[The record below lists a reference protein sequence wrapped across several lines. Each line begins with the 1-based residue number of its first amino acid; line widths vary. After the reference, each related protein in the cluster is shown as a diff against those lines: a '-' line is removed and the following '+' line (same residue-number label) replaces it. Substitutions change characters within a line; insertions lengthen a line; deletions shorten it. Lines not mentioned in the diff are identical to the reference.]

1 MILWTVIGIILQYE
15 LYLLFAGLVIIS
27 ALYSSVGHGGA
38 SGYLAILSI
47 SSYGLMNHI
56 WLKQHVWI
64 MNLIVAS
71 IAFYH
76 YKKAGFHKP
85 KLTIPFIVAS
95 IPMAF
100 IGGFLNINADLYD
113 ILLSLTLLWAAYKIV
128 NFTPHEDVLI
138 RIPAKFEAYFW
149 GGGIGFFS
157 GLIGVGG
164 GIFLSPIILLKR
176 WATVKSAAATAAVFI
191 FVNSLSGLVG
201 MGVSDQLNVDV
212 SLLTIFVIAIVIGGF
227 VGSLYGSKFASDKHV
242 RIILVIVLIV
252 AAIKRVA
259 ELIGF

>member
-1 MILWTVIGIILQYE
+1 MGMVWPYPPKTKFTLILWTVIGIILQYE

-47 SSYGLMNHI
+47 SSYGLMSHI

-76 YKKAGFHKP
+76 YNKAGFHKP

-100 IGGFLNINADLYD
+100 IGGFLNIDADIYD

-138 RIPAKFEAYFW
+138 RIPAKFEAFW
-149 GGGIGFFS
+149 GG
-157 GLIGVGG
+157 V
-164 GIFLSPIILLKR
+164 
-176 WATVKSAAATAAVFI
+176 
-191 FVNSLSGLVG
+191 
-201 MGVSDQLNVDV
+201 
-212 SLLTIFVIAIVIGGF
+212 
-227 VGSLYGSKFASDKHV
+227 
-242 RIILVIVLIV
+242 
-252 AAIKRVA
+252 
-259 ELIGF
+259 

>member
-15 LYLLFAGLVIIS
+15 LYLLFAGLLIIS

-38 SGYLAILSI
+38 SGYLAILSL
-47 SSYGLMNHI
+47 SSYGLMSHI

-76 YKKAGFHKP
+76 YNKAGFHLP
-85 KLTIPFIVAS
+85 RLTIPFIIAS
-95 IPMAF
+95 IPTAF
-100 IGGFLNINADLYD
+100 LGGYVSIDPELYD
-113 ILLSLTLLWAAYKIV
+113 ILLSITLLWAAYKVV
-128 NFTPHEDVLI
+128 NYTEISNAKLNTPRKYEPYL
-138 RIPAKFEAYFW
+138 W

-191 FVNSLSGLVG
+191 FVNSLAGLVG
-201 MGVSDQLNVDV
+201 MGMSNQLNLDV
-212 SLLTIFVIAIVIGGF
+212 GLLANFVIAITIGGF
-227 VGSLYGSKFASDKHV
+227 IGSLYGAKHADNKRV
-242 RIILVIVLIV
+242 RDLLAVVLVI
-252 AAIKRVA
+252 AAAKRFL
-259 ELIGF
+259 ELL

>member
-15 LYLLFAGLVIIS
+15 LYLLFAGLLIIS

-38 SGYLAILSI
+38 SGYLAILSL
-47 SSYGLMNHI
+47 SSYGLMSHI

-64 MNLIVAS
+64 MNLVVAS

-76 YKKAGFHKP
+76 YNKAGFHLP
-85 KLTIPFIVAS
+85 RLTIPFIIAS
-95 IPMAF
+95 IPTAF
-100 IGGFLNINADLYD
+100 LGGYVSIDPELYD
-113 ILLSLTLLWAAYKIV
+113 ILLSITLLWAAYKVV
-128 NFTPHEDVLI
+128 NYTEISNVKLNTPRKYEPYL
-138 RIPAKFEAYFW
+138 W

-191 FVNSLSGLVG
+191 FVNSLAGLVG
-201 MGVSDQLNVDV
+201 MGMSNQLNLDV
-212 SLLTIFVIAIVIGGF
+212 GLLANFVIAITIGGF
-227 VGSLYGSKFASDKHV
+227 IGSLYGAKHADNKRV
-242 RIILVIVLIV
+242 RDLLSVVLII
-252 AAIKRVA
+252 AAAKRFL
-259 ELIGF
+259 ELL

>member
-1 MILWTVIGIILQYE
+1 M
-15 LYLLFAGLVIIS
+15 LFAGLLIIS

-38 SGYLAILSI
+38 SGYLAVLSL
-47 SSYGLMNHI
+47 SSYGLMSHI

-76 YKKAGFHKP
+76 YNKAGFHLP
-85 KLTIPFIVAS
+85 RLTIPFIIAS
-95 IPMAF
+95 IPTAF
-100 IGGFLNINADLYD
+100 LGGYVSIDPELYD
-113 ILLSLTLLWAAYKIV
+113 ILLSITLLWAAYKVV
-128 NFTPHEDVLI
+128 NYTEISNAKLNTPRKYEPYL
-138 RIPAKFEAYFW
+138 W

-191 FVNSLSGLVG
+191 FVNSLAGLVG
-201 MGVSDQLNVDV
+201 MGMSNQLNLDV
-212 SLLTIFVIAIVIGGF
+212 GLLANFVIAITIGGF
-227 VGSLYGSKFASDKHV
+227 IGSLYGAKHADNKRV
-242 RIILVIVLIV
+242 RNLLAVVLVI
-252 AAIKRVA
+252 AAAKRFL
-259 ELIGF
+259 ELL

>member
-15 LYLLFAGLVIIS
+15 LYLLFAGLLIIS

-38 SGYLAILSI
+38 SGYLAILSL
-47 SSYGLMNHI
+47 SSYGLMSHI

-64 MNLIVAS
+64 MNLVVAA

-76 YKKAGFHKP
+76 YNKAGFHLP
-85 KLTIPFIVAS
+85 RLTIPFIIAS
-95 IPMAF
+95 IPTAF
-100 IGGFLNINADLYD
+100 LGGYVSIDPELYD
-113 ILLSLTLLWAAYKIV
+113 ILLSITLLWAAYKVV
-128 NFTPHEDVLI
+128 NYTEISNAKLNTPRKYEPYL
-138 RIPAKFEAYFW
+138 W

-191 FVNSLSGLVG
+191 FVNSLAGLVG
-201 MGVSDQLNVDV
+201 MGMSKQLDLDV
-212 SLLTIFVIAIVIGGF
+212 GLLANFVIAITIGGF
-227 VGSLYGSKFASDKHV
+227 IGSLYGAKHADNKRV
-242 RIILVIVLIV
+242 RDLLAVVLVI
-252 AAIKRVA
+252 AAAKRFL
-259 ELIGF
+259 ELL

>member
-15 LYLLFAGLVIIS
+15 LYLLFAGLLIIS

-38 SGYLAILSI
+38 SGYLAILSL
-47 SSYGLMNHI
+47 SSYGLMSHI

-64 MNLIVAS
+64 MNLVVAS

-76 YKKAGFHKP
+76 YNKAGFHLP
-85 KLTIPFIVAS
+85 RLTIPFIIAS
-95 IPMAF
+95 IPTAF
-100 IGGFLNINADLYD
+100 LGGYVSIDPELYD
-113 ILLSLTLLWAAYKIV
+113 ILLSITLLWAAYKVV
-128 NFTPHEDVLI
+128 NYTEISNVKLNTPRKYEPYL
-138 RIPAKFEAYFW
+138 W

-191 FVNSLSGLVG
+191 FVNSLAGLVG
-201 MGVSDQLNVDV
+201 MGMSNQLDLDV
-212 SLLTIFVIAIVIGGF
+212 GLLANFVIAITIGGF
-227 VGSLYGSKFASDKHV
+227 IGSLYGAKHADNKRV
-242 RIILVIVLIV
+242 RDLLSVVLII
-252 AAIKRVA
+252 AAAKRFL
-259 ELIGF
+259 ELL

>member
-15 LYLLFAGLVIIS
+15 LYLLFAGLLIIS

-38 SGYLAILSI
+38 SGYLAILSL
-47 SSYGLMNHI
+47 SSYGLMSHI

-64 MNLIVAS
+64 MNLVVAA

-76 YKKAGFHKP
+76 YNKAGFHLP
-85 KLTIPFIVAS
+85 RLTIPFIIAS
-95 IPMAF
+95 IPTAF
-100 IGGFLNINADLYD
+100 LGGYVSIDPELYD
-113 ILLSLTLLWAAYKIV
+113 ILLSITLLWAAYKVV
-128 NFTPHEDVLI
+128 NYTEISNAKLNTPRKYEPYL
-138 RIPAKFEAYFW
+138 W

-191 FVNSLSGLVG
+191 FVNSLAGLVG
-201 MGVSDQLNVDV
+201 MGMSNQLNLDV
-212 SLLTIFVIAIVIGGF
+212 GLLANFVIAITIGGF
-227 VGSLYGSKFASDKHV
+227 IGSLYGAKHADNKRV
-242 RIILVIVLIV
+242 RNLLAVVLVI
-252 AAIKRVA
+252 AAAKRFL
-259 ELIGF
+259 ELL

>member
-15 LYLLFAGLVIIS
+15 LYLLFAGLLIIS

-38 SGYLAILSI
+38 SGYLAILSL
-47 SSYGLMNHI
+47 SSYGLMSHI

-64 MNLIVAS
+64 MNLVVAS

-76 YKKAGFHKP
+76 YNKAGFHLP
-85 KLTIPFIVAS
+85 RLTIPFIIAS
-95 IPMAF
+95 IPTAF
-100 IGGFLNINADLYD
+100 LGGYVSINPELYD
-113 ILLSLTLLWAAYKIV
+113 ILLSITLLWAAYKVV
-128 NFTPHEDVLI
+128 NYTEISNAKLNTPRKYEPYL
-138 RIPAKFEAYFW
+138 W

-191 FVNSLSGLVG
+191 FVNSLAGLVG
-201 MGVSDQLNVDV
+201 MGMSNQLNLDV
-212 SLLTIFVIAIVIGGF
+212 GLLANFVIAITIGGF
-227 VGSLYGSKFASDKHV
+227 IGSLYGAKHADNKRV
-242 RIILVIVLIV
+242 RDLLAVVLVI
-252 AAIKRVA
+252 AAAKRFL
-259 ELIGF
+259 ELL

>member
-1 MILWTVIGIILQYE
+1 MILWRVIGIILQYE
-15 LYLLFAGLVIIS
+15 LYWLFAGLVIIS

-47 SSYGLMNHI
+47 SSYGLMSHI
-56 WLKQHVWI
+56 WLKQHVWV
-64 MNLIVAS
+64 MNLVVAS

-76 YKKAGFHKP
+76 YNRAGFHIP

-100 IGGFLNINADLYD
+100 LGGMLDIDAILYD
-113 ILLSLTLLWAAYKIV
+113 ILLSITLFWAAYKIINYSDV
-128 NFTPHEDVLI
+128 NYTKLNTPG
-138 RIPAKFEAYFW
+138 KFEPYFW

-176 WATVKSAAATAAVFI
+176 WATVKSAAATAAIFI
-191 FVNSLSGLVG
+191 FVNSLSGLFG
-201 MGVSDQLNVDV
+201 MSVSNQLNLDF
-212 SLLTIFVIAIVIGGF
+212 SLLVIFVIAIIIGGYL
-227 VGSLYGSKFASDKHV
+227 GSLYGARYADNNTV
-242 RIILVIVLIV
+242 RNLLAVVLII
-252 AAIKRVA
+252 AAAKRF
-259 ELIGF
+259 LQLL

>member
-15 LYLLFAGLVIIS
+15 LYLLFAGLLIIS

-38 SGYLAILSI
+38 SGYLAILSL
-47 SSYGLMNHI
+47 SSYGLMSHI

-64 MNLIVAS
+64 MNLVVAA

-76 YKKAGFHKP
+76 YNKAGFHLP
-85 KLTIPFIVAS
+85 RLTIPFIIAS
-95 IPMAF
+95 IPTAF
-100 IGGFLNINADLYD
+100 LGGYVSIDPELYD
-113 ILLSLTLLWAAYKIV
+113 ILLSITLLWAAYKVV
-128 NFTPHEDVLI
+128 NYIEISNVKLNTPRKYEPYL
-138 RIPAKFEAYFW
+138 W

-191 FVNSLSGLVG
+191 FVNSLAGLVG
-201 MGVSDQLNVDV
+201 MGMSNQLNLDV
-212 SLLTIFVIAIVIGGF
+212 GLLANFVIAITIGGF
-227 VGSLYGSKFASDKHV
+227 IGSLYGAKHADNKRV
-242 RIILVIVLIV
+242 RDLLAVVLVI
-252 AAIKRVA
+252 AAVKRFL
-259 ELIGF
+259 ELL

>member
-15 LYLLFAGLVIIS
+15 LYLLFAGLLIIS

-38 SGYLAILSI
+38 SGYLAILSL
-47 SSYGLMNHI
+47 SSYGLMSHI

-64 MNLIVAS
+64 MNLVVAA

-76 YKKAGFHKP
+76 YNKAGFHLP
-85 KLTIPFIVAS
+85 RLTIPFIIAS
-95 IPMAF
+95 IPTAF
-100 IGGFLNINADLYD
+100 LGGYVSIDPELYD
-113 ILLSLTLLWAAYKIV
+113 ILLSITLLWAAYKVV
-128 NFTPHEDVLI
+128 NYTEISNVKLNTPRKYEPYL
-138 RIPAKFEAYFW
+138 W

-191 FVNSLSGLVG
+191 FVNSLAGLVG
-201 MGVSDQLNVDV
+201 MGMSNQLDLDV
-212 SLLTIFVIAIVIGGF
+212 GLLANFVIAITIGGF
-227 VGSLYGSKFASDKHV
+227 IGSLYGAKHADNKRV
-242 RIILVIVLIV
+242 RDLLSVVLII
-252 AAIKRVA
+252 AAAKRFL
-259 ELIGF
+259 ELL

>member
-15 LYLLFAGLVIIS
+15 LYLLFAGLLIIS

-38 SGYLAILSI
+38 SGYLAVLSL
-47 SSYGLMNHI
+47 SSYGLMSHI

-76 YKKAGFHKP
+76 YNKAGFHLP
-85 KLTIPFIVAS
+85 RLTIPFIIAS
-95 IPMAF
+95 IPTAF
-100 IGGFLNINADLYD
+100 LGGYVSIDPELYD
-113 ILLSLTLLWAAYKIV
+113 ILLSITLLWAAYKVV
-128 NFTPHEDVLI
+128 NYTEISNAKLNTPRKYEPYL
-138 RIPAKFEAYFW
+138 W

-191 FVNSLSGLVG
+191 FVNSLAGLVG
-201 MGVSDQLNVDV
+201 MGMSNQLNLDV
-212 SLLTIFVIAIVIGGF
+212 GLLANFVIAITIGGF
-227 VGSLYGSKFASDKHV
+227 IGSLYGAKHADNKRV
-242 RIILVIVLIV
+242 RDLLAVVLII
-252 AAIKRVA
+252 AAAKRFL
-259 ELIGF
+259 ELL

>member
-15 LYLLFAGLVIIS
+15 LYLLFAGLLIIS

-38 SGYLAILSI
+38 SGYLAVLSL
-47 SSYGLMNHI
+47 SSYGLMSHI

-64 MNLIVAS
+64 MNLVVAS

-76 YKKAGFHKP
+76 YNKAGFHLP
-85 KLTIPFIVAS
+85 RLTIPFIIAS
-95 IPMAF
+95 IPTAF
-100 IGGFLNINADLYD
+100 LGGYVSIDPELYD
-113 ILLSLTLLWAAYKIV
+113 ILLSITLLWAAYKVV
-128 NFTPHEDVLI
+128 NYTEISNAKLNTPRKYEPYL
-138 RIPAKFEAYFW
+138 W

-191 FVNSLSGLVG
+191 FVNSLAGLVG
-201 MGVSDQLNVDV
+201 MGMSNQLNLDV
-212 SLLTIFVIAIVIGGF
+212 GLLANFVIAITIGGF
-227 VGSLYGSKFASDKHV
+227 IGSLYGAKHADNKRV
-242 RIILVIVLIV
+242 RDLLAVVLVI
-252 AAIKRVA
+252 AAVKRFL
-259 ELIGF
+259 ELL

>member
-15 LYLLFAGLVIIS
+15 LYLLFAGLLIIS

-38 SGYLAILSI
+38 SGYLAILSL
-47 SSYGLMNHI
+47 SSYGLMSHI

-64 MNLIVAS
+64 MNLVVAS

-76 YKKAGFHKP
+76 YNKAGFHLP
-85 KLTIPFIVAS
+85 RLTIPFIIAS
-95 IPMAF
+95 IPTAF
-100 IGGFLNINADLYD
+100 LGGYVSIDPELYD
-113 ILLSLTLLWAAYKIV
+113 ILLSITLLWAAYKVV
-128 NFTPHEDVLI
+128 NYTEISNAKLNTPRKYEPYL
-138 RIPAKFEAYFW
+138 W

-201 MGVSDQLNVDV
+201 MGMSKQLDLDV
-212 SLLTIFVIAIVIGGF
+212 GLLANFVIAITIGGF
-227 VGSLYGSKFASDKHV
+227 IGSLYGAKHADNKRV
-242 RIILVIVLIV
+242 RDLLAVVLVI
-252 AAIKRVA
+252 AAAKRFL
-259 ELIGF
+259 ELL

>member
-15 LYLLFAGLVIIS
+15 LYLLFAGLLIIS

-38 SGYLAILSI
+38 SGYLAILSL
-47 SSYGLMNHI
+47 SSYGLMSHI

-76 YKKAGFHKP
+76 YNKAGFHLP
-85 KLTIPFIVAS
+85 RLTIPFIIAS
-95 IPMAF
+95 IPTAF
-100 IGGFLNINADLYD
+100 LGGYVSIDPELYD
-113 ILLSLTLLWAAYKIV
+113 ILLSITLLWAAYKVV
-128 NFTPHEDVLI
+128 NYTEISNVKLNTPRNYEPYL
-138 RIPAKFEAYFW
+138 W

-191 FVNSLSGLVG
+191 FVNSLAGLVG
-201 MGVSDQLNVDV
+201 MGMSKQLDLDV
-212 SLLTIFVIAIVIGGF
+212 GLLANFVIAITIGGF
-227 VGSLYGSKFASDKHV
+227 IGSLYGAKHADNKRV
-242 RIILVIVLIV
+242 RDLLAVVLVI
-252 AAIKRVA
+252 AAAKRFL
-259 ELIGF
+259 ELL

>member
-15 LYLLFAGLVIIS
+15 LYLLFAGLLIIS

-38 SGYLAILSI
+38 SGYLAILSL
-47 SSYGLMNHI
+47 SSYGLMSHI

-64 MNLIVAS
+64 MNLVVAA

-76 YKKAGFHKP
+76 YNKAGFHLP
-85 KLTIPFIVAS
+85 RLTIPFIIAS
-95 IPMAF
+95 IPTAF
-100 IGGFLNINADLYD
+100 LGGYVSIDPELYD
-113 ILLSLTLLWAAYKIV
+113 ILLSITLLWAAYKVV
-128 NFTPHEDVLI
+128 NYTEISNAKLNTPRKYEPYL
-138 RIPAKFEAYFW
+138 W

-191 FVNSLSGLVG
+191 FVNSLAGLIG
-201 MGVSDQLNVDV
+201 MGMSNQLNLDV
-212 SLLTIFVIAIVIGGF
+212 GLLANFVIAITIGGF
-227 VGSLYGSKFASDKHV
+227 IGSLYGAKHADNKRV
-242 RIILVIVLIV
+242 RDLLAVVLVI
-252 AAIKRVA
+252 AAAKRFL
-259 ELIGF
+259 ELL

>member
-15 LYLLFAGLVIIS
+15 LYLLFAGLLIIS

-38 SGYLAILSI
+38 SGYLAILSL
-47 SSYGLMNHI
+47 SSYGLMSHI

-64 MNLIVAS
+64 MNLVVAA

-76 YKKAGFHKP
+76 YNKAGFHLP
-85 KLTIPFIVAS
+85 RLTIPFIIAS
-95 IPMAF
+95 IPTAF
-100 IGGFLNINADLYD
+100 LGGYVSIDPELYD
-113 ILLSLTLLWAAYKIV
+113 ILLSITLLWAAYKVV
-128 NFTPHEDVLI
+128 NYTEISNAKLNTPRKYEPYL
-138 RIPAKFEAYFW
+138 W

-191 FVNSLSGLVG
+191 FVNSLAGLVG
-201 MGVSDQLNVDV
+201 MGMSNQLNLDV
-212 SLLTIFVIAIVIGGF
+212 GLLANFVIAITIGGF
-227 VGSLYGSKFASDKHV
+227 IGSLYGAKHADNKRV
-242 RIILVIVLIV
+242 RDLLAVVLVI
-252 AAIKRVA
+252 AAAKRFL
-259 ELIGF
+259 ELL

>member
-15 LYLLFAGLVIIS
+15 LYLLFAGLLIIS

-38 SGYLAILSI
+38 SGYLAILSL
-47 SSYGLMNHI
+47 SSYGLMSHI

-64 MNLIVAS
+64 MNLVVAA

-76 YKKAGFHKP
+76 YNKAGFHLP
-85 KLTIPFIVAS
+85 RLTIPFIIAS
-95 IPMAF
+95 IPTAF
-100 IGGFLNINADLYD
+100 LGGYVSIDPELYD
-113 ILLSLTLLWAAYKIV
+113 ILLSITLLWAAYKVV
-128 NFTPHEDVLI
+128 NYTEISNVKLNTPRKYEPYL
-138 RIPAKFEAYFW
+138 W

-191 FVNSLSGLVG
+191 FVNSLAGLVG
-201 MGVSDQLNVDV
+201 MGMSNQLNLDV
-212 SLLTIFVIAIVIGGF
+212 GLLANFVIAITIGGF
-227 VGSLYGSKFASDKHV
+227 IGSLYGAKHADNKRV
-242 RIILVIVLIV
+242 RDLLAVVLVI
-252 AAIKRVA
+252 AAAKRFL
-259 ELIGF
+259 ELL

>member
-15 LYLLFAGLVIIS
+15 LYLLFAGLLIIS

-38 SGYLAILSI
+38 SGYLAILSL
-47 SSYGLMNHI
+47 SSYGLMSHI

-64 MNLIVAS
+64 MNLVVAS

-76 YKKAGFHKP
+76 YNKAGFHLSR
-85 KLTIPFIVAS
+85 LTIPFIIAS
-95 IPMAF
+95 IPTAF
-100 IGGFLNINADLYD
+100 LGGYVSIDPELYD
-113 ILLSLTLLWAAYKIV
+113 ILLSITLLWAAYKVV
-128 NFTPHEDVLI
+128 NYTEISNVKLNTPRKYEPYL
-138 RIPAKFEAYFW
+138 W

-191 FVNSLSGLVG
+191 FVNSLAGLVG
-201 MGVSDQLNVDV
+201 MGMSNQLDLDV
-212 SLLTIFVIAIVIGGF
+212 GLLANFVIAITIGGF
-227 VGSLYGSKFASDKHV
+227 IGSLYGAKHADNKRV
-242 RIILVIVLIV
+242 RDLLSVVLII
-252 AAIKRVA
+252 AAAKRFL
-259 ELIGF
+259 ELL